1 MDSSVRFVVAI
12 ILMVA
17 VILITN
23 LIFPPARP
31 QVGQHADSVAAGR
44 VAPSAVTGSAPPA
57 QTSQSQPT
65 TTPNTQTTSSA
76 RTVVIESPLYRY
88 AVSSLGGTL
97 ISAELLKFPS
107 FTRKGPVQ
115 LVGSS
120 GALVAYR
127 LKTSKGQVIDLRQLP
142 FQVQPQQA
150 RTLGN
155 NDTASMSL
163 HYSDPAGGF
172 NIDMQYRFRGDN
184 YVIDVA
190 GRVGAPTLSAP
201 ELFIEMGPTLAVN
214 EATPTEDYRA
224 LAYVV
229 NSDRTGIR
237 TSSLDA
243 VKTDQIEEG
252 PLQWVALKNKYFLAV
267 AMSSSGD
274 SATKRTAEPFGG
286 LIARN
291 NGIAHAAD
299 MTTTLPLR
307 LDSTF
312 SFSLYVGPQE
322 FNRLAALGR
331 EVQDVN
337 PYGWRVFRPIVT
349 PVAHAVMW
357 AVLQLHRVLGLG
369 YGWVLILFGVLVRIV
384 LWPLNAKAMR
394 SQLKNMEIQPKLKE
408 IQDRYK
414 SDPEKMQKEV
424 MKLYREEGFNPL
436 GGCLPMLIP
445 FPVLLTLYFVFQG
458 TIEFRGVPF
467 LWLPDLSRADPYYI
481 LPIILGASMFAL
493 QWLSMRSTPNPN
505 QQMKMMTYFM
515 PLFMTMIF
523 LKLASGLNLYY
534 ASSNL
539 ASIPQ
544 QLQIMRERKQFQARK
559 ETGVK
564 VR

>member
-23 LIFPPARP
+23 LIFPPAPPPAR
-31 QVGQHADSVAAGR
+31 QQADSAAAGK
-44 VAPSAVTGSAPPA
+44 ATPSAVTGAQAAPSLQPQRQTAQPQQATSA
-57 QTSQSQPT
+57 
-65 TTPNTQTTSSA
+65 SA
-76 RTVVIESPLYRY
+76 RTAVVESPLFRY
-88 AVSSLGGTL
+88 AISSLGGTL
-97 ISAELLKFPS
+97 TSAELLKFPS
-107 FTRKGPVQ
+107 FTRSGPVQ
-115 LVGSS
+115 LVGLDGPLIS
-120 GALVAYR
+120 YR
-127 LKTSKGQVIDLRQLP
+127 LKTAKGQIIDLRQLP
-142 FQVQPQQA
+142 FELQPPGFSLNA
-150 RTLGN
+150 
-155 NDTASMSL
+155 NDTASMRL
-163 HYSDPAGGF
+163 HYHDPEGSF
-172 NIDMQYRFRGDN
+172 NIDMQYRFYGNN
-184 YVIDVA
+184 YLIDVA
-190 GRVGAPTLSAP
+190 GHVSGATLSAP

-214 EATPTEDYRA
+214 EATANEDYRA

-229 NSDRTGIR
+229 NSDRNGIR
-237 TSSLDA
+237 TTGLDA
-243 VKTDQIEEG
+243 VKTDLIEEG

-267 AMSSSGD
+267 ALAAKD
-274 SATKRTAEPFGG
+274 SASGKTAEPFGG
-286 LIARN
+286 LIARK
-291 NGIAHAAD
+291 NGAPHAAD

-307 LDSTF
+307 ADSTF
-312 SFSLYVGPQE
+312 SFSLYIGPQE
-322 FNRLAALGR
+322 YNRLTALGR
-331 EVQDVN
+331 DVQDVN
-337 PYGWRVFRPIVT
+337 PYGWRVFRPIVK
-349 PVAHAVMW
+349 PLAQAVMW

-384 LWPLNAKAMR
+384 LWPLNARAMR
-394 SQLKNMEIQPKLKE
+394 SQLKNMELQPKLKE

-515 PLFMTMIF
+515 PIFMTMIF
-523 LKLASGLNLYY
+523 LNLASGLNLYY
-534 ASSNL
+534 ASSNV

-544 QLQIMRERKQFQARK
+544 QLQIMRERKQFQTKKDGA
-559 ETGVK
+559 VK

>member
-1 MDSSVRFVVAI
+1 
-12 ILMVA
+12 
-17 VILITN
+17 
-23 LIFPPARP
+23 
-31 QVGQHADSVAAGR
+31 
-44 VAPSAVTGSAPPA
+44 
-57 QTSQSQPT
+57 
-65 TTPNTQTTSSA
+65 
-76 RTVVIESPLYRY
+76 
-88 AVSSLGGTL
+88 
-97 ISAELLKFPS
+97 
-107 FTRKGPVQ
+107 
-115 LVGSS
+115 
-120 GALVAYR
+120 
-127 LKTSKGQVIDLRQLP
+127 
-142 FQVQPQQA
+142 
-150 RTLGN
+150 
-155 NDTASMSL
+155 
-163 HYSDPAGGF
+163 
-172 NIDMQYRFRGDN
+172 
-184 YVIDVA
+184 
-190 GRVGAPTLSAP
+190 
-201 ELFIEMGPTLAVN
+201 
-214 EATPTEDYRA
+214 
-224 LAYVV
+224 
-229 NSDRTGIR
+229 
-237 TSSLDA
+237 
-243 VKTDQIEEG
+243 
-252 PLQWVALKNKYFLAV
+252 
-267 AMSSSGD
+267 
-274 SATKRTAEPFGG
+274 
-286 LIARN
+286 
-291 NGIAHAAD
+291 
-299 MTTTLPLR
+299 
-307 LDSTF
+307 
-312 SFSLYVGPQE
+312 
-322 FNRLAALGR
+322 
-331 EVQDVN
+331 
-337 PYGWRVFRPIVT
+337 
-349 PVAHAVMW
+349 
-357 AVLQLHRVLGLG
+357 
-369 YGWVLILFGVLVRIV
+369 VLVRIV